1 MIWDWT
7 NGWLW
12 ITAALVLALIELM
25 LPGYVFLGTA
35 LALAITGMLLL
46 SGFWGVGLFGTLIVA
61 ALLSFVAW
69 AGLRRLMGVQKG
81 QVRIWDRDIND

>member
-12 ITAALVLALIELM
+12 ITAALALALIELL
-25 LPGYVFLGTA
+25 LPGYIFLGTA
-35 LALAITGMLLL
+35 LALAVTGVLLL
-46 SGFWGVGLFGTLIVA
+46 FGFSGLGLFGTLIA
-61 ALLSFVAW
+61 AAVLSFLCW
-69 AGLRRLMGVQKG
+69 AVLRRLMGVQKG

>member
-1 MIWDWT
+1 MVWEWT

-12 ITAALVLALIELM
+12 IIAALVLGLIELL

-35 LALAITGMLLL
+35 LALVITGLLLL
-46 SGFWGVGLFGTLIVA
+46 SGLWGAGLLGTLILTA
-61 ALLSFVAW
+61 ILSFVAW
-69 AGLRRLMGVQKG
+69 ALLRRLMGVQKG

>member
-12 ITAALVLALIELM
+12 IIAAVVLALIELA

-35 LALAITGMLLL
+35 LALGLTGVLMLF
-46 SGFWGVGLFGTLIVA
+46 GFWGLGFFGTLIVT
-61 ALLSFVAW
+61 ALLSFGAW
-69 AGLRRLMGVQKG
+69 ALLRRLMGVQKG
-81 QVRIWDRDIND
+81 QVRIWHRDIND

>member
-12 ITAALVLALIELM
+12 IVAALVLGLIELA

-35 LALAITGMLLL
+35 LALAITGVLLL
-46 SGFWGVGLFGTLIVA
+46 SGFWGVGLLGTLIVA
-61 ALLSFVAW
+61 ALLSFAAW
-69 AGLRRLMGVQKG
+69 ALLRRLMGVQKG